1 MKNTILNSN
10 SKITDCTVTNY
21 LDYYEIIIYYN
32 YVLDNETDVNKG
44 QQYFFGTNA
53 DKIVKEINKY
63 LNKKHKHL
71 TILDN
76 NPIKQ
81 MQDILER
88 NNVKVEPYGTSDFE
102 EDEVIGT
109 TGPIVDLFNAELTN
123 EEWNAIAVVHK
134 LSNRLNL
141 GIKFQYQKSIDV
153 KSVDASQIVDESVFN
168 NRV

>member
-1 MKNTILNSN
+1 
-10 SKITDCTVTNY
+10 
-21 LDYYEIIIYYN
+21 
-32 YVLDNETDVNKG
+32 
-44 QQYFFGTNA
+44 
-53 DKIVKEINKY
+53 

-76 NPIKQ
+76 NPIEQ

-88 NNVKVEPYGTSDFE
+88 NNVKVQPYGTSDFE

-109 TGPIVDLFNAELTN
+109 TGPIVDLFNAELTE
-123 EEWNAIAVVHK
+123 EEWKAIAVVHK

-168 NRV
+168 ER